1 MYRKILILM
10 VTSIIIVPSIHA
22 LSLRVHTPV
31 SVSATCP
38 DSSGKTLTCSP
49 KSSGYAL
56 RGIFGLFGLGYAS
69 SSLDLVPTD
78 SSLGYDTWKVSANA
92 VDLSLSFLDALFTVG
107 AGTVLGG
114 SYEIEHTSRETT
126 GDYYVNWRRSLTD
139 AKLSGSTT
147 FLNFG
152 FGIGP
157 MELIVG
163 YRMWSVSTE
172 ANLTTI
178 QTTNLPAEYG
188 YSNSTSTATA
198 DIGTANWSEV
208 TAGIGFGF

>member
-1 MYRKILILM
+1 MYRKILILIAASM
-10 VTSIIIVPSIHA
+10 ITVPSIYA

-31 SVSATCP
+31 SASATCP
-38 DSSGKTLTCSP
+38 DSSGKTLSCSP

-69 SSLDLVPTD
+69 SSLDWGLD
-78 SSLGYDTWKVSANA
+78 SSYGYDTSKISANA

>member
-1 MYRKILILM
+1 M
-10 VTSIIIVPSIHA
+10 
-22 LSLRVHTPV
+22 
-31 SVSATCP
+31 
-38 DSSGKTLTCSP
+38 
-49 KSSGYAL
+49 

-69 SSLDLVPTD
+69 SSLDLGLD
-78 SSLGYDTWKVSANA
+78 ASSGYDAWKVSANA

-114 SYEIEHTSRETT
+114 SYEMEHTTTETS
-126 GDYYVNWRRSLTD
+126 GDYYVKWYRQLTD

-157 MELIVG
+157 MDLIVG
-163 YRMWSVSTE
+163 YRLWSVSTE
-172 ANLTTI
+172 ANLTTV
-178 QTTNLPAEYG
+178 QTTNMPARYG
-188 YSNSTSTATA
+188 YSNSTSTSTA

>member
-1 MYRKILILM
+1 MYRKILILIAASM
-10 VTSIIIVPSIHA
+10 IIVPSIYA

-31 SVSATCP
+31 STSSTCP
-38 DSSGKTLTCSP
+38 ESSGETLSCSP

-114 SYEIEHTSRETT
+114 SYEMEHTTTETS
-126 GDYYVNWRRSLTD
+126 GDYYVKWYRQLTD

-163 YRMWSVSTE
+163 YRMWSVSNE
-172 ANLTTI
+172 ANVTTI
-178 QTTNLPAEYG
+178 KTTNLPAASG
-188 YSNSTSTATA
+188 HTNSTSTQTA
-198 DIGTANWSEV
+198 DVGTANWSEV